1 MADADQKN
9 SAEETPPAAKQA
21 VCAWL
26 RRSRTIRDAPSYAE
40 GLGFGAVCVGLVL
53 LLWWALTRGEGE
65 ARMVDAYTLPS
76 PGDTFASF
84 RSLWFERELSLGA
97 VTSLARVAGGFL
109 LAAAIGVPLGV
120 IAGSYLRVNAF
131 FRPLTIFGRS
141 VPVAALI
148 PLAMMWFQ
156 IGEFSKVMFI
166 FMATVAFV
174 LFDSATAAQNV
185 SDRYIDT
192 AYTLGARGSRKKGL
206 NLAARAGLIYGAVL
220 VIGWSWLREGES
232 AGLLA
237 ELATAG
243 CWLRFLGGFAVGFL
257 LWYPIAGHQV
267 MRKVI
272 LPMALPEIVNS
283 LRLTFGLA
291 FGYIMLAEVVNAKAG
306 LGYIIINSQ
315 RIGPR
320 EHIFLCLIIISFLAW
335 GIDRLIMLLQRHLFP
350 HLKHGQA

>member
-1 MADADQKN
+1 MADADLKKP
-9 SAEETPPAAKQA
+9 AEPRAPAQQA
-21 VCAWL
+21 VCLWL

-40 GLGFGAVCVGLVL
+40 GLGFGAACVGLVL
-53 LLWWALTRGEGE
+53 LVWWVLTRGEGD
-65 ARMVDAYTLPS
+65 ARIVDAYTLPS

-97 VTSLARVAGGFL
+97 ITSLARVAGGFL

-131 FRPLTIFGRS
+131 FRPLTVFGRS

-148 PLAMMWFQ
+148 PLAMMWFE

-174 LFDSATAAQNV
+174 LFDSCMAAQNV

-192 AYTLGARGSRKKGL
+192 AYTLGARGSRKKGTR
-206 NLAARAGLIYGAVL
+206 LAALAGLAYGLVL
-220 VIGWSWLREGES
+220 MVGWYWLKDADERGS
-232 AGLLA
+232 FFA
-237 ELATAG
+237 ELVSSG
-243 CWLRFLGGFAVGFL
+243 SLLRFAGGFAAGFL

-267 MRKVI
+267 MRKVV

-306 LGYIIINSQ
+306 LGFIINNSQ

-320 EHIFLCLIIISFLAW
+320 EHVFLCLFIISFLAW
-335 GIDRLIMLLQRHLFP
+335 GIDRLIILLQRHLFP
-350 HLKHGQA
+350 HLKHGQT